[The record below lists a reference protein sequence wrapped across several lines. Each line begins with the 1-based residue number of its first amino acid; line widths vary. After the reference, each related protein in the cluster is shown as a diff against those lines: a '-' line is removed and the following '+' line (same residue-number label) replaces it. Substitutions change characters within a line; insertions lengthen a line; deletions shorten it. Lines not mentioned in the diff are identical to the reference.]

1 MKTIVPSAAGIP
13 VIASSVIPWLS
24 TAEMRAVD
32 DVMVREFG
40 IELKQMMENAGRNL
54 AVLARLLLGG
64 SVAGRSVTVLAG
76 PGGNGGGG
84 LVAARHLLGAG
95 ASVHVRLSASR
106 ERLAP
111 VTADQ
116 LGILSALRSDIA
128 DGAESPL
135 PDSELVVDALLG
147 YAQSGSP
154 RGDAAR
160 LITACAG
167 RRVLALDVP
176 SGLELSSGVLRLP
189 HVRAEATMTLAA
201 PKTGLRGA
209 AVGDLYL
216 ADISV
221 PAAAFERIGRTYAT
235 PFGRS
240 PLVRICSL
248 SQLSGGADPLGRVG
262 T

>member
-1 MKTIVPSAAGIP
+1 
-13 VIASSVIPWLS
+13 
-24 TAEMRAVD
+24 MRWDA
-32 DVMVREFG
+32 
-40 IELKQMMENAGRNL
+40 
-54 AVLARLLLGG
+54 
-64 SVAGRSVTVLAG
+64 
-76 PGGNGGGG
+76 
-84 LVAARHLLGAG
+84 
-95 ASVHVRLSASR
+95 
-106 ERLAP
+106 
-111 VTADQ
+111 
-116 LGILSALRSDIA
+116 DIA

-240 PLVRICSL
+240 PLVRV
-248 SQLSGGADPLGRVG
+248 AD

>member
-1 MKTIVPSAAGIP
+1 MNSIVPSAAGIP
-13 VIASSVIPWLS
+13 VIASSAVPWLS

-32 DVMVREFG
+32 DVMVGELG

-64 SVAGRSVTVLAG
+64 SAAGRAVTVLAG

-95 ASVHVRLSASR
+95 ASVHIRLSASR

-116 LGILSALRSDIA
+116 LGILIALRA
-128 DGAESPL
+128 DFAAGGDSPL
-135 PDSELVVDALLG
+135 PDTDIVVDALLG
-147 YAQSGSP
+147 YAQSGPP

-160 LITACAG
+160 LIEACSG

-176 SGLELSSGVLRLP
+176 SGLELSSGLLHAP

-201 PKTGLRGA
+201 PKTGLRGAAAA

-221 PAAAFERIGRTYAT
+221 PAAAFERIGREYAT
-235 PFGRS
+235 PFAGS
-240 PLVRICSL
+240 PLVRI
-248 SQLSGGADPLGRVG
+248 AEP
-262 T
+262 

>member
-1 MKTIVPSAAGIP
+1 MKASIPSAAGIP
-13 VIASSVIPWLS
+13 VIAAAAVPWLS

-32 DVMVREFG
+32 DVMASELG

-64 SVAGRSVTVLAG
+64 SAAGRAVTVLAG

-95 ASVHVRLSASR
+95 ASVHIRLSALR
-106 ERLAP
+106 ERLSP

-116 LGILSALRSDIA
+116 LGILAVLGADIS
-128 DGAESPL
+128 DGADRPL
-135 PDSELVVDALLG
+135 PGTELVLDALLG
-147 YAQSGSP
+147 YSLKGPP
-154 RGDAAR
+154 RGDAAS
-160 LITACAG
+160 LIDAASG
-167 RRVLALDVP
+167 RRVLSLDVP
-176 SGLELSSGVLRLP
+176 SGLELSSGVLHVP
-189 HVRAEATMTLAA
+189 HIRAEATMTLAA

-240 PLVRICSL
+240 PLVRV
-248 SQLSGGADPLGRVG
+248 AD